1 MGGVRCLGDGGLE
14 MAMDRFLIFF
24 FFLLSVSCCG
34 FVICIAL
41 IP

>member
-24 FFLLSVSCCG
+24 LLSVSCCG